1 MLELTSLSQCGQNE
15 FLKLHNFLYNPT
27 EFPITKFNISQHW
40 ASDIVTAL
48 CEVIQCKQTIRL
60 ESNKTQNPS
69 VVTKPNSTTSIGERR
84 KAFEWHFLDL
94 TKPKQQPPQPGQITL
109 TLYELVK
116 EYYKSLDID
125 IQNNK
130 NEQLEATKKLAEE
143 KTRANEVKEQKTEQK
158 TEKKT
163 ENKTEKNVP
172 KTTEKKEEPAKK
184 VSAEKRKTEIA
195 KPPKE
200 VPKKVEEKILEEKKK
215 EEPVDKYAVFE
226 AMMITAKLNDEIRET
241 TLDAFLEV
249 YPTNFPHQNTQKG
262 KDGSGLML
270 NQIRKKSSLEHITDL
285 STAKKEV
292 KEFRDKIKQ
301 KLESNKKKLDK
312 CVEMEDVM
320 RNRTFGTPKFPT
332 KAEHEMLLRYK
343 KLLPQVDDILYSG
356 KANSLI
362 LEMGV
367 TSKEVASLEGDEVD
381 RCMVYSIGD
390 YLRVC
395 NQESRIDAQIEKVN
409 EMMKAESAQLK
420 QDFCSI
426 RVSEVIEEMEEKIM
440 LASRP
445 LPVDLGKYEVKW
457 S

>member
-27 EFPITKFNISQHW
+27 EFPITKFNILQHW

-94 TKPKQQPPQPGQITL
+94 TKPKQQPPQLGQITL
-109 TLYELVK
+109 TLYETARMSNWK
-116 EYYKSLDID
+116 PP
-125 IQNNK
+125 K
-130 NEQLEATKKLAEE
+130 NWL
-143 KTRANEVKEQKTEQK
+143 KTRANEVKKQKTEQ
-158 TEKKT
+158 
-163 ENKTEKNVP
+163 KTEKNVP

-200 VPKKVEEKILEEKKK
+200 VEEKILEEKKK
-215 EEPVDKYAVFE
+215 EEPIDKYAVFE

-241 TLDAFLEV
+241 TLDA
-249 YPTNFPHQNTQKG
+249 
-262 KDGSGLML
+262 
-270 NQIRKKSSLEHITDL
+270 KKSSLEHITDL

-312 CVEMEDVM
+312 CVEMEDMM